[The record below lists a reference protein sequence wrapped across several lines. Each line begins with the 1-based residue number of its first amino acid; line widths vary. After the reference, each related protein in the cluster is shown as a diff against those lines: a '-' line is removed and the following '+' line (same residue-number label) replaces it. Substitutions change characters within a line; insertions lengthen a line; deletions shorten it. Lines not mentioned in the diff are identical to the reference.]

1 LDYWNHVSG
10 NNNCDFKIEVMAKRI
25 VVLGAGISGVG
36 AAVLAKQ
43 KGFDVFVSDKG
54 TITDENKVVL
64 LNNEIEWEE
73 QKHTL
78 EYILNADEVIKSPGI
93 PDGVDLI
100 QQLITK
106 EIPVIS
112 EVEFAFRYTKA
123 KIAAITGSNGKTTTT
138 LLLGHV
144 LKSAGY
150 DVLIAGNVGVGFSLS
165 IAERDYD
172 YIVLELSSFQLD
184 GIKQFRSDVAILLNI
199 TADHLD
205 RYDYK
210 LENYAA
216 SKFSITKN
224 QTAQDVLIY
233 NTDDPMMQSLES
245 KAKKLPIS
253 LQTQKK
259 EGGFYNNNEI
269 TINLNNN
276 TMTMQELAL
285 QGKHN
290 IFNSMAAAMAAR
302 VFEVKDTVIRQAMI
316 DFQNIEHR
324 LEYVITVHGIDFIN
338 DSKATNVNACWYAL
352 ESMTKKVVWIVG
364 GVDKGNNYA
373 ELVNMADEK
382 VKAIICLGE
391 NNQNIINAFRGKVD
405 TIVQA
410 SNMKEAV
417 KQSYELADKED
428 VVLLSP
434 ACASFDLFANYEERG
449 VQFKQEVRKL

>member
-1 LDYWNHVSG
+1 
-10 NNNCDFKIEVMAKRI
+10 MAKRI

-54 TITDENKVVL
+54 KITKENKAVL

-78 EYILNADEVIKSPGI
+78 AKILNADEVIKSPGI
-93 PDGVDLI
+93 PDGVAVI
-100 QQLITK
+100 QQLIAK
-106 EIPVIS
+106 EVLVIS
-112 EVEFAFRYTKA
+112 EVEFAFRYTNA

-184 GIKQFRSDVAILLNI
+184 GIQNFRSDVAILLNI
-199 TADHLD
+199 TPDHLD
-205 RYDYK
+205 RYAYK

-216 SKFSITKN
+216 SKFRITEN
-224 QTAQDVLIY
+224 QTEQDILIY
-233 NTDDPMMQSLES
+233 NVDDGLMQVFTT
-245 KAKKLPIS
+245 KAKRLPIS
-253 LQTQKK
+253 LQTQQK

-316 DFQNIEHR
+316 DFQNVEHR
-324 LEYVITVHGIDFIN
+324 LEYVLTVHGIDFIN

-352 ESMTKKVVWIVG
+352 ENMTKKVVWIAG
-364 GVDKGNNYA
+364 GVDKGNDYD
-373 ELVNMADEK
+373 ELVNMVDEK

-391 NNQNIINAFRGKVD
+391 NNKQIIKAFRDKVD

-410 SNMKEAV
+410 STMVDAV
-417 KQSYELADKED
+417 NQSYGLANKND

-434 ACASFDLFANYEERG
+434 GCASFDLFANYEDRG
-449 VQFKQEVRKL
+449 FQFKKEVRKL

>member
-1 LDYWNHVSG
+1 
-10 NNNCDFKIEVMAKRI
+10 MAKRI

-36 AAVLAKQ
+36 SAVLAKQ

-54 TITDENKVVL
+54 TITDENKAVL

-93 PDGVDLI
+93 PDGVNLI

-150 DVLIAGNVGVGFSLS
+150 DVLIAGNVGVGFALS

-199 TADHLD
+199 TPDHLD

-216 SKFSITKN
+216 SKFRITKN

-233 NTDDPMMQSLES
+233 NVDDAFLNALKT
-245 KAKKLPIS
+245 KAKRLPIS
-253 LQTQKK
+253 LQTQQK

-316 DFQNIEHR
+316 DFQNVEHR
-324 LEYVITVHGIDFIN
+324 LEYVLTVHGIDFIN

-364 GVDKGNNYA
+364 GVDKGNDYT
-373 ELVNMADEK
+373 ELVNMVDEK

-391 NNQNIINAFRGKVD
+391 NNKQIIKEFKDKVD
-405 TIVQA
+405 IIVQA

-417 KQSYELADKED
+417 KQSYALADKED

-434 ACASFDLFANYEERG
+434 ACASFDLFANYEDRG
-449 VQFKQEVRKL
+449 FQFKQEVRKL

>member
-1 LDYWNHVSG
+1 
-10 NNNCDFKIEVMAKRI
+10 MAKRI

-36 AAVLAKQ
+36 AAVLAKK

-54 TITDENKVVL
+54 IISNENKAVL
-64 LNNEIEWEE
+64 LNYEIEWEE
-73 QKHTL
+73 QKHSSAS
-78 EYILNADEVIKSPGI
+78 ILKADEVIKSPGI

-100 QQLITK
+100 QQLIAK

-112 EVEFAFRYTKA
+112 EIEFAFRYTKA
-123 KIAAITGSNGKTTTT
+123 KIAAITGSNGKTTTS

-150 DVLIAGNVGVGFSLS
+150 DVLIAGNVGVGFSLA

-172 YIVLELSSFQLD
+172 YIVLEMSSFQLD
-184 GIKQFRSDVAILLNI
+184 GIKNFRSDVAILLNI
-199 TADHLD
+199 TPDHLD

-216 SKFSITKN
+216 SKFRITKN
-224 QTAQDVLIY
+224 QTEQDVLIY
-233 NTDDPMMQSLES
+233 NADEAMINALTT

-253 LQTQKK
+253 LVTEQT
-259 EGGFYNNNEI
+259 EGGFYNNNKI

-316 DFQNIEHR
+316 DFQNVEHR
-324 LEYVITVHGIDFIN
+324 MEYVITVHGIDFVN

-352 ESMTKKVVWIVG
+352 ESMTKDVVWIVG
-364 GVDKGNNYA
+364 GVDKGNDYA
-373 ELVNMADEK
+373 ELGEMVSEK

-391 NNQNIINAFRGKVD
+391 NNENIINAFTGKVD

-410 SNMKEAV
+410 SSMQEAV
-417 KQSYELADKED
+417 AQSYALSGKQD

-434 ACASFDLFANYEERG
+434 ACASFDLFTNYEDRG
-449 VQFKQEVRKL
+449 LQFKKEVRNL

>member
-1 LDYWNHVSG
+1 M
-10 NNNCDFKIEVMAKRI
+10 KKRI

-36 AAVLAKQ
+36 AAVLAKK
-43 KGFDVFVSDKG
+43 KGFEVFVSDKG
-54 TITDENKVVL
+54 VILDKNKEVL
-64 LNNEIEWEE
+64 LNNDIEWEE
-73 QKHTL
+73 QKHSSIR
-78 EYILNADEVIKSPGI
+78 ILNADEVIKSPGI
-93 PDGVDLI
+93 PNNIDLI
-100 QQLITK
+100 RRLIDK
-106 EIPVIS
+106 DVSVIS
-112 EVEFAFRYTKA
+112 EVEFAFRYTNA
-123 KIAAITGSNGKTTTT
+123 RIAAITGSNGKTTTS

-144 LKSAGY
+144 LKRAGY
-150 DVLIAGNVGVGFSLS
+150 DVLIAGNIGVGFALS

-172 YIVLELSSFQLD
+172 YIVLELSSFQLE
-184 GIKQFRSDVAILLNI
+184 GICKFRSDIAVLLNI

-205 RYDYK
+205 RYDSK
-210 LENYAA
+210 LKNYSEA
-216 SKFSITKN
+216 KFRITEN
-224 QTAQDVLIY
+224 QTEQDVLIY
-233 NTDDPMMQSLES
+233 NVDDSLLNTLKT

-253 LQTQKK
+253 LKKRQK
-259 EGGFYNNNEI
+259 EGGFYNKNEI
-269 TINLNNN
+269 IINLNNH

-338 DSKATNVNACWYAL
+338 DSKATNINACWYAL

-373 ELVNMADEK
+373 ELVNMVDEK
-382 VKAIICLGE
+382 VKAIICLGQ
-391 NNQNIINAFRGKVD
+391 NNEQIIRAFKDKVT

-417 KQSYELADKED
+417 KQSYELANKED

-434 ACASFDLFANYEERG
+434 ACASFDLFTNYEDRG

>member
-1 LDYWNHVSG
+1 
-10 NNNCDFKIEVMAKRI
+10 MRKRI

-43 KGFDVFVSDKG
+43 KGFNVFVSDKG
-54 TITDENKVVL
+54 IITDDNKAVL
-64 LNNEIEWEE
+64 LNNEIDWEE
-73 QKHTL
+73 GKHTC
-78 EYILNADEVIKSPGI
+78 EQILNADQVIKSPGI

-100 QQLITK
+100 QQLIAK
-106 EIPVIS
+106 EIPVLS

-150 DVLIAGNVGVGFSLS
+150 DVLIAGNVGVGFSLA

-172 YIVLELSSFQLD
+172 YIVLEMSSFQLD
-184 GIKQFRSDVAILLNI
+184 GIKNFRSDVAILLNI
-199 TADHLD
+199 TPDHLD

-216 SKFSITKN
+216 SKFRITKN
-224 QTAQDVLIY
+224 QTEQDVLIY
-233 NTDDPMMQSLES
+233 NADDALMKVLNT
-245 KAKKLPIS
+245 KAKKLSIS
-253 LQTQKK
+253 LTTEQI
-259 EGGFYNNNEI
+259 EGGFYNNNNNKI

-316 DFQNIEHR
+316 DFQNVEHR
-324 LEYVITVHGIDFIN
+324 LEYVLTVHGIDFIN

-352 ESMTKKVVWIVG
+352 ESMTKDVVWIVG
-364 GVDKGNNYA
+364 GVDKGNDYA
-373 ELVNMADEK
+373 ELTEMVDKK

-391 NNQNIINAFRGKVD
+391 NNENIIEAFKGKVEI
-405 TIVQA
+405 IVQA
-410 SNMKEAV
+410 SNMQEAV
-417 KQSYELADKED
+417 NQSYALAGKQD

-434 ACASFDLFANYEERG
+434 ACASFDLFANYEDRG
-449 VQFKQEVRKL
+449 LQFKKQVRNL

>member
-1 LDYWNHVSG
+1 M
-10 NNNCDFKIEVMAKRI
+10 EKRI

-36 AAVLAKQ
+36 AAVLAK
-43 KGFDVFVSDKG
+43 KIGFDVFVSDKG
-54 TITDENKVVL
+54 TITDENKAVL

-73 QKHTL
+73 QKHSSAK
-78 EYILNADEVIKSPGI
+78 ILNADEVIKSPGI
-93 PDGVDLI
+93 PDNVDLI
-100 QQLITK
+100 QQLIAK

-112 EVEFAFRYTKA
+112 EIEFAFRYTNA

-150 DVLIAGNVGVGFSLS
+150 DVLVAGNVGVGFALSL
-165 IAERDYD
+165 AERDYD

-184 GIKQFRSDVAILLNI
+184 GIQKFRSDVAILLNI
-199 TADHLD
+199 SADHLD
-205 RYDYK
+205 RYNNK

-216 SKFSITKN
+216 SKFRITEN
-224 QTAQDVLIY
+224 QTTQDVLIY
-233 NTDDPMMQSLES
+233 NADDAMMEVLTT

-253 LQTQKK
+253 LTTKQT
-259 EGGFYNNNEI
+259 EGGFYNNINNKI
-269 TINLNNN
+269 TINLNNT

-285 QGKHN
+285 QGRHN

-316 DFQNIEHR
+316 DFQNVEHR
-324 LEYVITVHGIDFIN
+324 LEYVLTVHGIDFIN

-352 ESMTKKVVWIVG
+352 ESMTKDVVWIVG
-364 GVDKGNNYA
+364 GVDKGNDYA
-373 ELVNMADEK
+373 ELTEMVDKK

-391 NNQNIINAFRGKVD
+391 SNENIIEAFKGKVEI
-405 TIVQA
+405 IVQA
-410 SNMKEAV
+410 SNMQEAV
-417 KQSYELADKED
+417 NQSYALAGKQD

-434 ACASFDLFANYEERG
+434 ACASFDLFANYEDRG
-449 VQFKQEVRKL
+449 MQFKKQVRNL

>member
-1 LDYWNHVSG
+1 MS
-10 NNNCDFKIEVMAKRI
+10 KRI

-54 TITDENKVVL
+54 TITDENKAVL
-64 LNNEIEWEE
+64 LNNEIKWEE
-73 QKHTL
+73 QKHTI

-93 PDGVDLI
+93 PDGVELI

-150 DVLIAGNVGVGFSLS
+150 DVLIAGNVGVGFALS

-199 TADHLD
+199 TPDHLD

-216 SKFSITKN
+216 SKFRITEN
-224 QTAQDVLIY
+224 QIAEDVLIY
-233 NTDDPMMQSLES
+233 NEDDVLLNTLKT
-245 KAKKLPIS
+245 KAKRLPIS
-253 LQTQKK
+253 LQAQQK

-269 TINLNNN
+269 IINLNNN

-302 VFEVKDTVIRQAMI
+302 VFEVKDTVVRQAMI
-316 DFQNIEHR
+316 DFQNVEHR
-324 LEYVITVHGIDFIN
+324 LEYVLTVHGIDFIN

-352 ESMTKKVVWIVG
+352 ENMTKKVVWIVG
-364 GVDKGNNYA
+364 GVDKGNDYD
-373 ELVNMADEK
+373 ELVNMVDEK
-382 VKAIICLGE
+382 VKAIICLGK
-391 NNQNIINAFRGKVD
+391 NNKQIIKAFRDKVD

-410 SNMKEAV
+410 STMVDAV
-417 KQSYELADKED
+417 NQSYGLANKND

-434 ACASFDLFANYEERG
+434 GCASFDLFANYEDRG
-449 VQFKQEVRKL
+449 FQFKQEVRKL

>member
-1 LDYWNHVSG
+1 
-10 NNNCDFKIEVMAKRI
+10 MRKRI

-43 KGFDVFVSDKG
+43 KGFNVFVSDKG
-54 TITDENKVVL
+54 IITDDNKAVL
-64 LNNEIEWEE
+64 LNNKIDWEE
-73 QKHTL
+73 GKHTC
-78 EYILNADEVIKSPGI
+78 EQILNADQVIKSPGI

-100 QQLITK
+100 QQLIAK
-106 EIPVIS
+106 EIPVLS

-123 KIAAITGSNGKTTTT
+123 KITAITGSNGKTTTT

-150 DVLIAGNVGVGFSLS
+150 DVLIAGNVGVGFSLA
-165 IAERDYD
+165 IAERDYA
-172 YIVLELSSFQLD
+172 YIVLEMSSFQLD
-184 GIKQFRSDVAILLNI
+184 GIKNFRSDVAILLNI
-199 TADHLD
+199 TPDHLD

-216 SKFSITKN
+216 SKFRITKN
-224 QTAQDVLIY
+224 QTEQDVLIY
-233 NTDDPMMQSLES
+233 NADDALMKVLNT

-253 LQTQKK
+253 LTTEQI
-259 EGGFYNNNEI
+259 EGGFYNNNKI

-316 DFQNIEHR
+316 DFQNVEHR
-324 LEYVITVHGIDFIN
+324 MEYVITVHGIDFVN

-352 ESMTKKVVWIVG
+352 ESMTKDVVWIVG
-364 GVDKGNNYA
+364 GVDKGNDYA
-373 ELVNMADEK
+373 ELGEMVSEK

-391 NNQNIINAFRGKVD
+391 NNENIINAFTGKVD

-410 SNMKEAV
+410 SSMQEAV
-417 KQSYELADKED
+417 TQSYALAAKQD

-434 ACASFDLFANYEERG
+434 ACASFDLFTNYEDRG
-449 VQFKQEVRKL
+449 LQFKKEVRNL

>member
-1 LDYWNHVSG
+1 
-10 NNNCDFKIEVMAKRI
+10 MAKRI
-25 VVLGAGISGVG
+25 VILGAGISGIG
-36 AAVLAKQ
+36 AAVLAKK

-54 TITDENKVVL
+54 TITDENKAVL

-73 QKHTL
+73 QKHSSAK
-78 EYILNADEVIKSPGI
+78 ILNADEVIKSPGI
-93 PDGVDLI
+93 PDNVDLI
-100 QQLITK
+100 QQLIAT

-112 EVEFAFRYTKA
+112 EIEFAFRYTNA

-150 DVLIAGNVGVGFSLS
+150 DVLVAGNVGVGFALSL
-165 IAERDYD
+165 AERDYD

-184 GIKQFRSDVAILLNI
+184 GIQKFRSDVAILLNI
-199 TADHLD
+199 SADHLD
-205 RYDYK
+205 RYNNK
-210 LENYAA
+210 LENYAE
-216 SKFSITKN
+216 SKFRITEN
-224 QTAQDVLIY
+224 QTTQDVLIY
-233 NTDDPMMQSLES
+233 NADDAMMEILIT

-253 LQTQKK
+253 LTTKQT
-259 EGGFYNNNEI
+259 EGGFYNNNNNKI
-269 TINLNNN
+269 TINLNNT

-285 QGKHN
+285 QGRHN

-316 DFQNIEHR
+316 DFQNVEHR
-324 LEYVITVHGIDFIN
+324 LEYVLTVHGIDFIN

-352 ESMTKKVVWIVG
+352 ESMTKDVVWIVG

-373 ELVNMADEK
+373 ELTEMVDEK

-391 NNQNIINAFRGKVD
+391 NNENIIETFKGKVEI
-405 TIVQA
+405 IVQA
-410 SNMKEAV
+410 SSMQEAV
-417 KQSYELADKED
+417 NQSYTLASKQD

-434 ACASFDLFANYEERG
+434 ACASFDLFANYEDRG
-449 VQFKQEVRKL
+449 IQFKKQVRNL